1 MYTLPVAIYT
11 DPLKQKGDIFKKNNK
26 KSGIYR
32 WIIKL
37 YGKTYVGSAINLTCR
52 FRYSFSL
59 ALFRYGI
66 KKR

>member
-1 MYTLPVAIYT
+1 MSTLPVAIYT
-11 DPLKQKGDIFKKNNK
+11 DSLKQKVDIFKKNKK

-52 FRYSFSL
+52 FRYSFPL
-59 ALFRYGI
+59 ALFRYVI
-66 KKR
+66 KIR